1 MAFNYQLKRSRRRR
15 SVGITVDPRRG
26 VAVAA
31 PFWVS
36 QAQINEVLK
45 DKQAWIEEK
54 LALFAAQPAWQE
66 KTFQEGELLLFLGRE
81 YQLRHDHALA
91 KGVYLQA
98 EQVVVS
104 PGPRKDPRSIK
115 KLIRAWYYSA
125 AGKILAE
132 RIAFYSS
139 KLAVYPGKVAVKEHR
154 RQWGSCS
161 RKGNL
166 NFNWKLVMA
175 PLEIVD
181 YVVVH
186 ELSHLHYLN
195 HSKLFWAKVAS
206 IVPNYK
212 ERRKW
217 LKTHGLKLEL

>member
-1 MAFNYQLKRSRRRR
+1 M
-15 SVGITVDPRRG
+15 
-26 VAVAA
+26 
-31 PFWVS
+31 
-36 QAQINEVLK
+36 
-45 DKQAWIEEK
+45 
-54 LALFAAQPAWQE
+54 
-66 KTFQEGELLLFLGRE
+66 FLGRE
-81 YQLRHDHALA
+81 YQLRHDRELA

-104 PGPRKDPRSIK
+104 PGTRNDPRSIR
-115 KLIRAWYYSA
+115 KLIRAWYCAS

-139 KLAVYPGKVAVKEHR
+139 SLAVNPRRVAVKEHR

-175 PLEIVD
+175 PIEIVD

-186 ELSHLHYLN
+186 ELSHLHHLN
-195 HSKLFWAKVAS
+195 HSKLFWEKVAS
-206 IVPNYK
+206 IIPDYK

-217 LKTHGLKLEL
+217 LKNHGLKLDL